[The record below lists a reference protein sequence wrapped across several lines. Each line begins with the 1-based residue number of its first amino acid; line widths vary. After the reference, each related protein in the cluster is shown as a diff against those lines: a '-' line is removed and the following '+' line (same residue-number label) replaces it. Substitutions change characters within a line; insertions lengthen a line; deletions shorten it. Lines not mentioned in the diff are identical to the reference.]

1 MQMLCNEWMPTT
13 PGQRLHAGCK
23 HPHVYKLKFTVVVQV
38 HELCLEARG
47 PPGQSGLEC
56 QAGLEC

>member
-1 MQMLCNEWMPTT
+1 MQMLYNDWMPTT
-13 PGQRLHAGCK
+13 PGQQLHASCK
-23 HPHVYKLKFTVVVQV
+23 HQHVCKHQFTVVVQIY
-38 HELCLEARG
+38 ELCLEARG